1 MNRIARTITAAA
13 ATVVAA
19 TVITTAASVL
29 TVGASTADPGTTRAR
44 GHYAE
49 VNGLRLYYEVHG
61 RRTSQ
66 PPVVL
71 IHGAFSATGTSWGEL
86 VRPLSR
92 ERQVISVEMQGHG
105 RTADIDRPLRAEL
118 MAADTAALIDH
129 LDLDQVDLWGYS
141 MGASVALHTA
151 LANPEKVRRL
161 VLQSVAINGDGYH
174 PGHEDAMGQLEPEM
188 LYGSPFHQEY
198 LDLAPHPENFDA
210 LVGKVKD
217 MVMNTVDVPTSAIE
231 AMDVPVLTVMGDSDI
246 FRPEHA
252 VEIFRATGGGV
263 NGDVVGLPDSQLAI
277 LPGTSHI
284 GTSQRVDLLLATVPG
299 FLDA

>member
-1 MNRIARTITAAA
+1 MNRIARTAATAIATTV

-19 TVITTAASVL
+19 STL
-29 TVGASTADPGTTRAR
+29 TVGTAAGTDTVDAQGNR

-61 RRTSQ
+61 KRTSE

-71 IHGAFSATGTSWGEL
+71 VHGAFSATGTSWGEL
-86 VRPLSR
+86 IGPLSR

-105 RTADIDRPLRAEL
+105 HTADIDRPLRAEL
-118 MAADTAALIDH
+118 MARDTVALIDH
-129 LDLDQVDLWGYS
+129 LGIEQADVWGYS

-151 LANPEKVRRL
+151 LANPEKVRKL
-161 VLQSVAINGDGYH
+161 VLQSVAINSAGYH
-174 PGHEDAMGQLEPEM
+174 PGHEDSMGQIEPEM

-198 LDLAPHPENFDA
+198 LELAPHPENFDA

-217 MVMNTVDVPTSAIE
+217 MVEHTTDVPVSALE
-231 AMDVPVLTVMGDSDI
+231 ALDLPVLTVMGDSDI
-246 FRPEHA
+246 FRPEHG

-263 NGDVVGLPDSQLAI
+263 NGDVVGLPESQLAI

-284 GTSQRVDLLLATVPG
+284 GTSQRVDLLLAMVPA